1 MRKSIHNF
9 GILLTIF
16 SISEFMDNLVSG
28 FSQSAV
34 ALERGYII
42 SHSCG
47 CTKKKQSDV
56 LQWKVKLR

>member
-28 FSQSAV
+28 FSQSV
-34 ALERGYII
+34 ITLERGYII
-42 SHSCG
+42 SHPYD